1 MECWEPLGCIYE
13 THPARRQVPRQSEHF
28 CQFPNPILIHAALSW
43 THRPPEVIFEAAC
56 SEGDVRL
63 GLVREVMRFQN
74 SSSASGEENSGSPVM
89 AHGSIN
95 PPLRNLRSAVWQL

>member
-28 CQFPNPILIHAALSW
+28 CQFPDPILIHAALSW
-43 THRPPEVIFEAAC
+43 THGPPEAIFEAAC

-63 GLVREVMRFQN
+63 GLVREVIAAIPKFELSIGR
-74 SSSASGEENSGSPVM
+74 GE
-89 AHGSIN
+89 
-95 PPLRNLRSAVWQL
+95 LRLTRDGAWVD

>member
-63 GLVREVMRFQN
+63 GLVREVIAAIPKFKLSIGR
-74 SSSASGEENSGSPVM
+74 GE
-89 AHGSIN
+89 
-95 PPLRNLRSAVWQL
+95 LRLTRDGAWVD